1 MERFAF
7 IHGSS
12 VGQSAFIPT
21 GGPSAICNDIAAKYF
36 QGRTLRQKESGA
48 NKALFVELYRD
59 TQGLLYCLYSFVNN
73 ACYGANGREGQYF
86 AISIIC
92 KGIYVYPEIL
102 YDMLYSAYKAMFK
115 TGKIIRTNENGED
128 QFVVSQFI
136 EQKDYLSALL
146 KKIESSFDEVLS
158 GGGQRINEVI
168 ATANYDSW
176 KGTKYGLDICN
187 ATSAFR
193 TLTESGRIYI
203 SEEYESSTEIIKN
216 LRNHIQKLQSEKA
229 EIENRYVFSKQSERN
244 KVQEEIEEL
253 NAKIRQQSAEINAL
267 KSENSNY
274 ETTIGIVSK
283 ELEKYAKASKPIT
296 DLQNK
301 KQHIKEK
308 DRKDVVKLILLIG
321 IFILT
326 LLCAIANFSF
336 FRDITLSSPEMQTG
350 VTKQREDFTAASVST
365 SRTENPEETILIVNP
380 NEIQFDSSEG
390 TQTIY
395 INSDVEWTIP
405 EIKAD
410 WISLEKEDDNN
421 LIISVTSN
429 DTPEERSVTFMVTS
443 NDLEKQVKVFQA
455 KKTAAP
461 LADYIITVKD
471 ENGTRIMDG
480 DSVNVGQTLFAKVL
494 NRKLMDGYGWCQSN
508 CSLSNGG
515 KNTDTVTVTI
525 EGHAG
530 QIAVFSYGLKGDN
543 NRDNRTKFYLNIR

>member
-12 VGQSAFIPT
+12 VGQSAFVPA

-48 NKALFVELYRD
+48 SKALFVELYRD

-73 ACYGANGREGQYF
+73 ACCGANGREGQYF
-86 AISIIC
+86 AISILC
-92 KGIYVYPEIL
+92 KRTYVYPEIL
-102 YDMLYSAYKAMFK
+102 YDMLHSAYKAMFK

-136 EQKDYLSALL
+136 EEKDYLSALL
-146 KKIESSFDEVLS
+146 KKIESSFDGVLS
-158 GGGQRINEVI
+158 GGGHLINEAI

-187 ATSAFR
+187 AISAFR
-193 TLTESGRIYI
+193 TLTECGRIYI
-203 SEEYESSTEIIKN
+203 SEEYESSTDIIKD
-216 LRNHIQKLQSEKA
+216 LKNHIQKLQTEKI
-229 EIENRYVFSKQSERN
+229 EIENRYAFSKQSEKNR
-244 KVQEEIEEL
+244 VQEEIEEL
-253 NAKIRQQSAEINAL
+253 NAKIRQKDAEISAL

-274 ETTIGIVSK
+274 EATIGIVSK

-326 LLCAIANFSF
+326 LLCALANFSF
-336 FRDITLSSPEMQTG
+336 FRDITLSSPETQTD
-350 VTKQREDFTAASVST
+350 VTKQVEDSNAASEPT
-365 SRTENPEETILIVNP
+365 SGTRNP
-380 NEIQFDSSEG
+380 NATIPIVTPNTIKFDSREG
-390 TQTIY
+390 TQTIS
-395 INSDVEWTIP
+395 INSDVYWEIP
-405 EIKAD
+405 KINEN
-410 WISLEKEDDNN
+410 WISLEKRDNNN
-421 LIISVTSN
+421 LIVSVTSN
-429 DTPEERSVTFMVTS
+429 NTTEERSVTFMITV
-443 NDLEKQVKVFQA
+443 NGLEKQVKVIQA
-455 KKTAAP
+455 KKEDT
-461 LADYIITVKD
+461 LLTDYTIKVKD
-471 ENGTRIMDG
+471 ENGNDIMEG
-480 DSVNVGQTLFAKVL
+480 ASVNVGQTLFAKVL
-494 NRKLMDGYGWCQSN
+494 NRNPIDGYGWCQSN

-515 KNTDTVTVTI
+515 ENTDTVTVII

-530 QIAVFSYGLKGDN
+530 QIAVFSYGLKGEGN
-543 NRDNRTKFYLNIR
+543 QNQRKKFKLNIK